1 MLQPFEIFRLEYIPR
16 LVNLKKTWLVSQ
28 SYPRGID
35 ELQDEKKESI
45 LLSDYDDPGLAKV
58 HLNAVKHHKYAAII
72 DLKIPKHRAKLEEML
87 GENSKYQVFWCIVRS
102 ARELETRVNAR
113 WKENMRRYIEKHTN
127 WRIDR
132 NATLKPSLQVTF
144 GELFIVLK
152 HGSQTLRIKFDEIE
166 KV

>member
-1 MLQPFEIFRLEYIPR
+1 MLQPFEVFKSEYIPR
-16 LVNLKKTWLVSQ
+16 LVSLKKTWLVSQ
-28 SYPRGID
+28 SYPRGAD
-35 ELQDEKKESI
+35 QFEEQKKESI

-58 HLNAVKHHKYAAII
+58 HLNAVKHHKYAAML
-72 DLKIPKHRAKLEEML
+72 DLQNPKHRDKLDEML
-87 GENSKYQVFWCIVRS
+87 KADSKYRIFWCIVKS
-102 ARELETRVNAR
+102 AKELETRVNAR
-113 WKENMRRYIEKHTN
+113 WKENMRRYIEKETT

>member
-1 MLQPFEIFRLEYIPR
+1 MLQPFELFKREYIPR
-16 LVNLKKTWLVSQ
+16 LVSLKKTWLVSQ
-28 SYPRGID
+28 SYPRGANQF
-35 ELQDEKKESI
+35 EEEKKENI
-45 LLSDYDDPGLAKV
+45 LMSDYDDPGLAKV
-58 HLNAVKHHKYAAII
+58 HLNAVKHDKYAAIL
-72 DLKIPKHRAKLEEML
+72 DLQNSKHRSKLEEML
-87 GENSKYQVFWCIVRS
+87 GEHSKYRIFWCIVKS
-102 ARELETRVNAR
+102 AKELETSVNTR
-113 WKENMRRYIEKHTN
+113 WKEHMRRYIEKHTN